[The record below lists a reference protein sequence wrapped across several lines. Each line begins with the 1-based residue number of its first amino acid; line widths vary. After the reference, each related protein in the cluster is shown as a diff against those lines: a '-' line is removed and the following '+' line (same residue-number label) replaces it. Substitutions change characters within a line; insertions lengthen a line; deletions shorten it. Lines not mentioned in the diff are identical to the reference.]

1 MTFYDYD
8 EIDTPFFLEPPP
20 LDICVKQKGYLA
32 IDIDAFVA
40 VSVDDRIK
48 IDDSVPF
55 DRMKKS
61 STMPMK

>member
-1 MTFYDYD
+1 
-8 EIDTPFFLEPPP
+8 
-20 LDICVKQKGYLA
+20 LDIYVKQKGYLA

-40 VSVDDRIK
+40 VSVDDCIK
-48 IDDSVPF
+48 IDDFVPF

>member
-1 MTFYDYD
+1 
-8 EIDTPFFLEPPP
+8 

-40 VSVDDRIK
+40 VSVDDCIK
-48 IDDSVPF
+48 IDDFVPF